1 MSVGRRR
8 GRDHGDALIA
18 WFEDGVDHLAT
29 VLAGTDLDAPCPN
42 FSPGSANVVAFWA
55 RRQAHE
61 TTMHRWDV
69 EAANGAFS
77 PIDAP
82 FATDGIDELFT
93 TFTRSRGRQDLA
105 VPMRITTTDT
115 NASWGLAPANAP
127 GRIEVL
133 PAPPPDTEVAAT
145 LSGPAEQV
153 LLALWKRL
161 DLATADV
168 TISGRATWS
177 SASSPGR
184 SAPDRSARRPRPSL
198 DGLPNSGRLW

>member
-1 MSVGRRR
+1 
-8 GRDHGDALIA
+8 
-18 WFEDGVDHLAT
+18 
-29 VLAGTDLDAPCPN
+29 
-42 FSPGSANVVAFWA
+42 
-55 RRQAHE
+55 
-61 TTMHRWDV
+61 
-69 EAANGAFS
+69 
-77 PIDAP
+77 
-82 FATDGIDELFT
+82 
-93 TFTRSRGRQDLA
+93 
-105 VPMRITTTDT
+105 MRITTTDT